1 MLPQFVQ
8 SYLADPGFFKVP
20 LPMRLGLAATPAW
33 LSHMVG
39 NAVMDGDGVLLYGQE
54 IAEKAFEADTGARWN
69 QTFYMPSSADK
80 CAVPPPPVLHSA

>member
-1 MLPQFVQ
+1 MRAMCVLLQFVQ

-39 NAVMDGDGVLLYGQE
+39 NAVMDGDGVLLYGQVCSV
-54 IAEKAFEADTGARWN
+54 K
-69 QTFYMPSSADK
+69 
-80 CAVPPPPVLHSA
+80 VPH

>member
-1 MLPQFVQ
+1 MRLCARLRAMCVLLQFVQ

-39 NAVMDGDGVLLYGQE
+39 NAVMDGDGVLLYGQ
-54 IAEKAFEADTGARWN
+54 ARIER
-69 QTFYMPSSADK
+69 S
-80 CAVPPPPVLHSA
+80 CARQK